1 MGILYVLY
9 LTGVMGILFQLQE
22 ANRTIA
28 RLKGEIL
35 KLSTEAQNAQN
46 NGNTMDDA
54 MIEENEELK
63 TKVVILRSYHQ

>member
-1 MGILYVLY
+1 
-9 LTGVMGILFQLQE
+9 MGILFQLQE